1 LVGILLI
8 IFAKTSIV
16 SRISDIDVD
25 VVKTGLA
32 GTVGNKGAALA
43 RFKVDETSLVF
54 TNVHMEAGG
63 KANKERLMNV
73 LDIHSRAFPPQSGM
87 KKRERIL
94 DHDYR
99 FFMGDTNFRINYGN
113 LETRH
118 LVE

>member
-1 LVGILLI
+1 MVGILLI

-43 RFKVDETSLVF
+43 RFKVDETSIVF

-73 LDIHSRAFPPQSGM
+73 LDIHSKAFPQSGM
-87 KKRERIL
+87 KKRVSKRSEIGFFFNLRGIFF
-94 DHDYR
+94 YR
-99 FFMGDTNFRINYGN
+99 MN
-113 LETRH
+113 
-118 LVE
+118 